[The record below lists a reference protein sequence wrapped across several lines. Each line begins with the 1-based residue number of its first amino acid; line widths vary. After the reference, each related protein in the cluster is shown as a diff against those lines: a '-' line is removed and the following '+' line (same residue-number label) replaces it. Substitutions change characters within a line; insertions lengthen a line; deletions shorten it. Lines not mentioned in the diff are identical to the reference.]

1 MPYPM
6 LQRTPAR
13 PLVKKLIRNIFI
25 VLLFL
30 QGTAITACCEVV
42 HVGIASQVILH
53 VNNREVLAAIKSWT
67 QHAAEA
73 QGIQATFEVEI
84 IDSSAEI
91 RNGLDEQR
99 LEIITIP
106 INYLPYLDMSLD
118 TVFVSVPAEISFPVR
133 YALVVHR
140 DSGITETSG
149 FENRSVTIPRDSY
162 MQLANI
168 WFEAYLQKQGH
179 AAASSLPAR
188 IIDSKNASKA
198 GLQVF
203 FQQIDAAVLPKDT
216 LDKMAILNPQIRK
229 DLLIIEE
236 SEPFMP
242 VILAVRPSWKTPLR
256 HTMENILANLHT
268 TILGKQ
274 ILTVFHCSLLEQHP
288 ITILEP
294 TLSFLQKNKNLT
306 QKNGGND

>member
-1 MPYPM
+1 M
-6 LQRTPAR
+6 LQRTPTR
-13 PLVKKLIRNIFI
+13 PLEKKLIRHIFI
-25 VLLFL
+25 VFLFL

-42 HVGIASQVILH
+42 HIGIASQVILH
-53 VNNREVLAAIKSWT
+53 VNNSEVMTAIKSWT

-73 QGIQATFEVEI
+73 QGIQATFEVKI

-91 RNGLDEQR
+91 RNGLDNQR
-99 LEIITIP
+99 LDIIIIP

-133 YALVVHR
+133 YALVIHR
-140 DSGITETSG
+140 DSGITKTTG
-149 FENRSVTIPRDSY
+149 LENRSVTIPRDSY
-162 MQLANI
+162 MQLADI
-168 WFEAYLQKQGH
+168 WFEAYMQKQGH
-179 AAASSLPAR
+179 AAAPSLPTR
-188 IIDSKNASKA
+188 ITHSKNASLA

-203 FQQIDAAVLPKDT
+203 FQQIDAAVIPKDT
-216 LDKMAILNPQIRK
+216 LDKMVSLNPQIRK

-242 VILAVRPSWKTPLR
+242 VIVVIRPSWKTPLR
-256 HTMENILANLHT
+256 HVMGKSLANLHFT
-268 TILGKQ
+268 TLGKQ
-274 ILTVFHCSLLEQHP
+274 MLTVFHCSRLEQHP

-306 QKNGGND
+306 QKDGGNN